1 MIHVNEFSDPYE
13 RIEWGAADTEA
24 YLLIDGVRLSAAEV
38 DVMGRDGNHP
48 VSWWRTHATVS
59 VWAWL
64 FSDGSRLFW
73 CDDFDDFVDFCASH
87 RVSAVWWYN
96 AKYDFAHIDYQLLT
110 RGWEINPGKRDA
122 ENTYIS
128 LHNDMGSRYSLK
140 LWRAYRNRGR
150 HNHVHATVHYDLCN
164 IFGGGLARCLESFD
178 VRYPDGRPIRKLEMD
193 YQAGS
198 DDERSPAYMRVD
210 VDGLYYLVKAASA
223 YLNEHFRLTIEGR
236 RPQALTAAGIAKKIL
251 LRYLYPYESSDRET
265 LQAYQRT
272 HRIDVDADQYFRRC
286 YLYRGGVCMINPRYQ
301 NILIRKPI
309 HKYDFNSHYPA
320 QMSKMSDFIGRPVWL
335 SAARYKALP
344 PEIRGQYIAVVEI
357 TTLRGQMRPGMLP
370 MWYDNLMRKYTET
383 PIIEPNDRPQMYFL
397 TELIELSKWYD
408 LEMTVGRV
416 GLLKREKS
424 PGWAA
429 YVDRVYK
436 DKADGK
442 REGNGVKVAVSK
454 LLLNS
459 SYGKLAENPVR
470 ICTHRE
476 LNEDG
481 AVRLVYDPDE
491 IDDGG
496 IMNVMQGAYITA
508 LARVGLMRAI
518 RATCPVP
525 ARDFVYCDTD
535 SIHSFTVAPD
545 TDPYTLGKLKDEGT
559 YTAAKYLAPKTY
571 FVAHE
576 TGGGW
581 EYECHTK
588 GVPIKTVAAEIKPGM
603 TPEEVGETVFCAGRK
618 FVCLA
623 GLNVVGGKA
632 LVPIEKYLCR
642 EENTVMHNMA
652 GTEELLIGE

>member
-1 MIHVNEFSDPYE
+1 MIYCNEFADPYE

-38 DVMGRDGNHP
+38 DAMGRDGEHP

-73 CDDFDDFVDFCASH
+73 CDDFEEFVDFCSEHQIA
-87 RVSAVWWYN
+87 AVWWYN
-96 AKYDFAHIDYQLLT
+96 AKYDFAHMDYQLLT
-110 RGWEINPGKRDA
+110 HGWTINPGKKDA
-122 ENTYIS
+122 PNTYTS
-128 LHNDMGSRYSLK
+128 LHSDMGSRYSLK
-140 LWRAYRNRGR
+140 LWREYRSRNR
-150 HNHVHATVHYDLCN
+150 HTYTHATTHYDLCN
-164 IFGGGLARCLESFD
+164 IFGGGLGRCLESFN
-178 VRYPDGRPIRKLEMD
+178 VCYPDGRQIRKLEMD
-193 YQAGS
+193 YQAGI

-210 VDGLYYLVKAASA
+210 VDGLYYLVKAAST
-223 YLNEHFRLTIEGR
+223 YLTDQFHVTLAGSK
-236 RPQALTAAGIAKKIL
+236 PQALTAAGIAKKVL
-251 LRYLYPYESSDRET
+251 LRNLYPYEQTDRET
-265 LQAYQRT
+265 LQAYKRC
-272 HRIDVDADQYFRRC
+272 HGMDVNLDQFLRRSW
-286 YLYRGGVCMINPRYQ
+286 LYRGGICMVNRRYQ
-301 NILIRKPI
+301 NVLIRRPI
-309 HKYDFNSHYPA
+309 HKYDYNSHYPA
-320 QMSKMSDFIGRPVWL
+320 QMHRMTDYIGRPRWVDGKT
-335 SAARYKALP
+335 YKAMTAD
-344 PEIRGQYIAVVEI
+344 ERRQYIAIAEI
-357 TTLRGQMRPGMLP
+357 TELRGCMRPEMLP
-370 MWYDNLMRKYTET
+370 VWYDNVQREYTET
-383 PIIEPNDRPQMYFL
+383 PIIERNDTPQLYFV
-397 TELIELSKWYD
+397 EELSELAKWYD
-408 LEMTVGRV
+408 VTMTVSRV
-416 GLLKREKS
+416 ALLKRDNT

-442 REGNGVKVAVSK
+442 REKNGVKVAVSK

-459 SYGKLAENPVR
+459 AYGKLAENPVR

-491 IDDGG
+491 IDDRC
-496 IMNVMQGAYITA
+496 IMSVIQGAYITA
-508 LARVGLMRAI
+508 LARIGLLKAI
-518 RATCPVP
+518 RNTCPVP

-535 SIHSFTVAPD
+535 SIHAFTVAPD

-571 FVAHE
+571 FVAQE

-581 EYECHTK
+581 VYECHTK
-588 GVPIKTVAAEIKPGM
+588 GVPIKTVAAEITPGM
-603 TPEEVGETVFCAGRK
+603 TPEEVGENVFRAGRK

-642 EENTVMHNMA
+642 EENTVVHNNGA
-652 GTEELLIGE
+652 SEELIIRE